1 MYQETVYTRFRMA
14 YILGVL
20 DRSSEDKVSTEK
32 YISLSAFP
40 PTDVE
45 FGVIH
50 GHPDGR
56 HG

>member
-1 MYQETVYTRFRMA
+1 MA

-20 DRSSEDKVSTEK
+20 DRSCEDKVSTEK
-32 YISLSAFP
+32 YINYSVSLS

-45 FGVIH
+45 FGAIH
-50 GHPDGR
+50 GHPGGG